1 MPSLLRM
8 LAWVGL
14 IAVAT
19 VALVWHLAFR
29 VGRDLPGEV
38 RVAGL
43 GSPAEITWIDGLDA
57 DVKMQ
62 RAQDL
67 PRVAGVVQALSR
79 PWTLLVLRQAA
90 LGRLSEWYGEPTADL
105 DTHVR
110 LVGIPQLARSRFEA
124 LDEPERGLYAAFA
137 SGVNATL
144 RSDRVAYAP
153 GLSVLGVEP
162 EPWLPWHS
170 MAVEGLVS
178 WLSASVVEDSLAMAR
193 LQAGAAAA
201 RDTVVARILADRL
214 LELTR
219 LDSVV
224 EASPFDFGASFRR
237 DSLAALGDSLSAE
250 APDYPQPADITAFT
264 RRKPIRRFL
273 DHRDRL
279 GDFLALTGL
288 EHSAAWVT
296 GSTPEGIFVRFVWGS
311 AAEPPVVALHATIGS
326 GSVDLITWLGS
337 PAPLAWRDTK
347 EAVVSVPGSVL
358 TLGAGDPGSRRSW
371 ESVRIRDVGTAV
383 VERRGDAGRLLLGE
397 PGDSLL
403 VTWTGWAEDRGPA
416 WTTPWGPAR
425 PLGENVIR
433 ADGLTSARFSGHEP
447 TLETGVAVVSLAPER
462 FELAKS
468 LSAVRSDPLRL
479 LDDTR
484 SDWAARRLALLLRS
498 LDLPVDSAGSA
509 VETRDSAAAAELRP
523 DSLQQDSLEMG
534 GIYAEPG
541 GLPGDSAQTKPRE
554 VFLPLFAFPPGWAAP
569 DSDAVE
575 YLRNW
580 NGSYDASSIAATIF
594 EPLSAEDTLDTWD
607 LAAVLDSLTRV
618 HGPDR
623 RTWRWERDTT
633 SWLRLAG
640 GPGSGTRVDLP
651 ARFAPVPLPKRGHPT
666 SPAWGSS
673 PGWTRRSAPAAWEA
687 FIPTAS
693 GRKVTF
699 RRPTVPFDRFLG
711 RFRTVPEAAAL
722 KRLEPGP
729 GKRLITQLVPS
740 S

>member
-1 MPSLLRM
+1 M
-8 LAWVGL
+8 LAWV
-14 IAVAT
+14 AVITVAM

-38 RVAGL
+38 RMAGL
-43 GSPAEITWIDGLDA
+43 GGPAEISWIDGLDA
-57 DVKMQ
+57 EVKMQ
-62 RAQDL
+62 RVQDL
-67 PRVAGVVQALSR
+67 PRVTGVVQTLSR

-90 LGRLSEWYGEPTADL
+90 LGRLSEWYGESTTDL

-124 LDEPERGLYAAFA
+124 LDEPERGLYSAFA

-144 RSDRVAYAP
+144 RSDRVTFAP

-178 WLSASVVEDSLAMAR
+178 WLSASIVEDSLSMAR
-193 LQAGAAAA
+193 LEAGASAV
-201 RDTVVARILADRL
+201 RDTVIARILADRL
-214 LELTR
+214 MELTR

-224 EASPFDFGASFRR
+224 EASPLDYGASIRR
-237 DSLAALGDSLSAE
+237 DSLILLGDSLSAK
-250 APDYPQPADITAFT
+250 AADYPQPAELTAFT
-264 RRKPIRRFL
+264 RREPVRRFL
-273 DHRDRL
+273 DDRDRL

-326 GSVDLITWLGS
+326 GTVDLITWLGS

-358 TLGAGDPGSRRSW
+358 TLGAGDPGSQRSW

-383 VERRGDAGRLLLGE
+383 VERRGDDGRLLLGE
-397 PGDSLL
+397 PEDSLL
-403 VTWTGWAEDRGPA
+403 ATWTGWVEDRGPA
-416 WTTPWGPAR
+416 WTTPWGPAH
-425 PLGENVIR
+425 PLGESVIR
-433 ADGLTSARFSGHEP
+433 ADGLTAARFTGHEP
-447 TLETGVAVVSLAPER
+447 TRETGVAVVSFAPER

-484 SDWAARRLALLLRS
+484 SEWAARRLAVLLQS
-498 LDLPVDSAGSA
+498 LDQPADSIESE
-509 VETRDSAAAAELRP
+509 VETQDSAATAGIQP
-523 DSLQQDSLEMG
+523 DSLRSDSLEMG
-534 GIYAEPG
+534 RPDGEPG
-541 GLPGDSAQTKPRE
+541 GLLADSAETEPRDRS
-554 VFLPLFAFPPGWAAP
+554 VPLFAFPPGWAAP

-580 NGSYDASSIAATIF
+580 NGSYDASSIGATLF
-594 EPLSAEDTLDTWD
+594 EPLSSEDTLDTWD
-607 LAAVLDSLTRV
+607 LAAVIDSLTLL

-651 ARFAPVPLPKRGHPT
+651 ARFAPVPFPKRGHPT

-693 GRKVTF
+693 GRKITF

-711 RFRTVPEAAAL
+711 RFRTVPEAAAM

-729 GKRLITQLVPS
+729 GKRPVTLLVPS